1 MLANFQFQ
9 VHVQL
14 AAGKVLLVVDLCVGS
29 PTSLAQYAHAHFHPS
44 TTLLPSRDFPI
55 HALLFPNFTSIS
67 FFIPP
72 INTVFYL
79 IERIIQYFILLNDCD
94 KEQKKESLCRGYVSV
109 CLCVCV
115 CRPLQL
121 LKDESSASKSFY
133 RLLVMFTWILIRGFA
148 K

>member
-29 PTSLAQYAHAHFHPS
+29 PTSLAQYAHHAHFHPS

-55 HALLFPNFTSIS
+55 QALLFPNFTSIS

-94 KEQKKESLCRGYVSV
+94 KEQKKESLCRGYVYMTHALIS
-109 CLCVCV
+109 L
-115 CRPLQL
+115 
-121 LKDESSASKSFY
+121 SFY
-133 RLLVMFTWILIRGFA
+133 PIFDLIFNFNLVTTT
-148 K
+148 